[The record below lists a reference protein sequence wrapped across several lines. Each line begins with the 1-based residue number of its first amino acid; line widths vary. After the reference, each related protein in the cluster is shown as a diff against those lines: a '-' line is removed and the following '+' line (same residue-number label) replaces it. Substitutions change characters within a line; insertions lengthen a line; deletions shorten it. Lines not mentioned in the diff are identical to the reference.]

1 MAQTGGYIE
10 VTVRFFK
17 EGKQWTAQCVELG
30 TATCADTL
38 EDAQAAIGGMIEL
51 HLNSLE
57 QLGVCEAFLAKHAV
71 AFHKGSVSRSA
82 KRQREVPVRTG
93 ELVGSH
99 RIPLSRTLSRSMAL
113 TM

>member
-1 MAQTGGYIE
+1 MAQAGGYIE
-10 VTVRFFK
+10 VTIRFFK

-38 EDAQAAIGGMIEL
+38 EDAQVAIDDMIEL

-57 QLGVCEAFLAKHAV
+57 QLGICEAFLGKHGV
-71 AFHKGSVSRSA
+71 IFHKGSVSQSA
-82 KRQREVPVRTG
+82 GCQREVPVRTG

-99 RIPLSRTLSRSMAL
+99 RIALSRTLSRSLAMS
-113 TM
+113 M